1 MKLSTPRRLLFTAA
15 TSVAASFAA
24 LTALPAVAHADH
36 LGGSHL
42 GTGGPSAVSPLG
54 TGNLGAVG
62 RAVDNATGPIGGHTV
77 DRPAADRLSITVN
90 ADGADGADG
99 AGDRAY
105 TLECAP
111 TGGTHPSP
119 SDACERLDQLAKEGV
134 NPFQEVP
141 RDAACTQQYGG
152 PETARVQG
160 TWQGRPVDTTFSR
173 TDGCQISRWNTLV
186 PVLPANGG

>member
-1 MKLSTPRRLLFTAA
+1 MKPSTPRRLLFTAA
-15 TSVAASFAA
+15 ASAAASFAA
-24 LTALPAVAHADH
+24 LAAFPAVAHAGH
-36 LGGSHL
+36 LGGSQL

-54 TGNLGAVG
+54 TGNLGALG

-77 DRPAADRLSITVN
+77 DRPAADRLSITVSE
-90 ADGADGADG
+90 AG
-99 AGDRAY
+99 AGDGAY

-119 SDACERLDQLAKEGV
+119 DDACERLDQLAAEGV
-134 NPFQEVP
+134 NPFKEVP

-160 TWQGRPVDTTFSR
+160 TWQGRPVDTTFTR